1 MGRRS
6 VAFVAVLA
14 MALPLA
20 SCTQSPQGQPGPSPA
35 NLTAARPHVQ
45 QPALRTWSAP
55 ITSSRGDVEQRPN
68 GRVTL
73 RSGAL
78 ELTRD
83 RVRQQIGLRFGGVRV
98 PRRAVVRR
106 AWIQFSADGVATRR
120 THLRIGVQGSANP
133 PRFRATTNNVG
144 TRARLRGSVRWTPR
158 GWEEPGAR
166 RARQRTPNLRP
177 LVQQIVDRR
186 GWRSGNA
193 VVFLFSGWGKRVATS
208 YDGRGRPPTLHIS
221 YAPPPPTRFTF
232 AAAGD
237 IGAERNTAASL
248 RVLDRSDAS
257 FFLALGDLRYGALA
271 SDGAW
276 CDYVLDR
283 LPRKG
288 RRFPIELVVGNH
300 EQDGSGDGDIRNFA
314 RCMPDR
320 LGARVPTVGRYAAE
334 YAIDYPRLRP
344 LARFLM
350 IAPNLTVAG
359 RRYTYQPGSPH
370 RAWLVR
376 QIDRARAAGIRWVI
390 VGMHY
395 PCITVGEHGC
405 DSGEE
410 ILNLLVR
417 KRVDLVL
424 TGHNHIYERS
434 RQLRINDSTCP
445 ALREEAP
452 DLDCVVDSG
461 ADDRYVRGAGTVQV
475 TAGSFGHALQEID
488 ELDADL
494 PYFASTDEDTFGLMT
509 YVVDRNRLRA
519 TFHPSGGT
527 RFTDSFD
534 IAAR

>member
-1 MGRRS
+1 MRRRYS
-6 VAFVAVLA
+6 AMVAALAVAVLA
-14 MALPLA
+14 A
-20 SCTQSPQGQPGPSPA
+20 SCTATPSPDA
-35 NLTAARPHVQ
+35 SGRLSAAKPFVQ
-45 QPALRTWSAP
+45 EVTWRTWSAP
-55 ITSSRGDVEQRPN
+55 IGSSRGDVEQRPN
-68 GRVTL
+68 GSVTL
-73 RSGAL
+73 RSSAL

-83 RVRQQIGLRFGGVRV
+83 RVRQQIGLRFAGVRV

-106 AWIQFSADGVATRR
+106 AWIQFSADGAGSRR
-120 THLRIGVQGSANP
+120 THLRIRVQASADA

-144 TRARLRGSVRWTPR
+144 ARARQPGSVQWTPR
-158 GWEEPGAR
+158 GWTQPGAR
-166 RARQRTPNLRP
+166 RVRQRTPNLRP
-177 LVQQIVDRR
+177 LVQQVVDRR

-193 VVFLFSGWGKRVATS
+193 VVFLIGGWGKRVAAA
-208 YDGRGRPPTLHIS
+208 YDGRGRAPTLHVR

-237 IGAERNTAASL
+237 IGADPNTAASL

-271 SDGAW
+271 SDSAW

-283 LPRKG
+283 LPDKG
-288 RRFPIELVVGNH
+288 RRFPVELVVGNH
-300 EQDGSGDGDIRNFA
+300 EQDGSPDGNIRNFA
-314 RCMPDR
+314 RCLPDR
-320 LGARVPTVGRYAAE
+320 LGARVPAVGRYAAE
-334 YAIDYPRLRP
+334 YAIDYPRFRP

-350 IAPNLTVAG
+350 IAPNLKVAG

-376 QIDRARAAGIRWVI
+376 QIDRARAAGIRWVV
-390 VGMHY
+390 VGLHY
-395 PCITVGEHGC
+395 PCITVGKHGC

-434 RQLRINDSTCP
+434 KQLRVNDSTCP
-445 ALREEAP
+445 VLREESP

-461 ADDRYVRGAGTVQV
+461 ADDRYSRGAGTVLV
-475 TAGSFGHALQEID
+475 TAGSFGRGLQGID

-509 YVVDRNRLRA
+509 YVVDRSRIRA

-534 IAAR
+534 ISGR